1 MDRGVWQGYLP
12 GGCKETDTAE
22 LTLHSNL
29 AVSKPGELLQ
39 SIFERL
45 KSKLGDGNILEDVF
59 EAKLD

>member
-12 GGCKETDTAE
+12 RGCKESDTTE
-22 LTLHSNL
+22 LTSHCNL

-45 KSKLGDGNILEDVF
+45 KSKLGDGNILEDVC